1 MFNSLSMLV
10 HWFVSGGLVMYPL
23 LLLSLIS
30 VAIAVERFH
39 YFNIRC
45 KGFRKMLIG
54 VEHAVRCNHWEAIA
68 ECCECSSCFG
78 RVIEEGL
85 NSGRTELEIRN
96 ILNERMSIEMAG
108 FKKYLDYLSAIVT
121 IAPLLGLLGTV
132 TGMISTFGVLGA
144 GGGVSSVTGGVGE
157 ALIATAT
164 GLCVALTAFVC
175 YTYFSHRIDSI
186 VNAME
191 KVCILI
197 VYERKKWWSESCSQP
212 AE

>member
-10 HWFVSGGLVMYPL
+10 HWFVSGGPVMYPL

-54 VEHAVRCNHWEAIA
+54 VEHAVRCNHWETIA
-68 ECCECSSCFG
+68 ECCECSSCF
-78 RVIEEGL
+78 EEGL

-164 GLCVALTAFVC
+164 GLCVALTAFVF

>member
-1 MFNSLSMLV
+1 M
-10 HWFVSGGLVMYPL
+10 
-23 LLLSLIS
+23 
-30 VAIAVERFH
+30 
-39 YFNIRC
+39 
-45 KGFRKMLIG
+45 
-54 VEHAVRCNHWEAIA
+54 
-68 ECCECSSCFG
+68 
-78 RVIEEGL
+78 
-85 NSGRTELEIRN
+85 EIRN

-157 ALIATAT
+157 ALVATAT
-164 GLCVALTAFVC
+164 GLCVALTAFVF

>member
-10 HWFVSGGLVMYPL
+10 HWFVRGGPVMYPL

-85 NSGRTELEIRN
+85 NSGRTEL
-96 ILNERMSIEMAG
+96 
-108 FKKYLDYLSAIVT
+108 
-121 IAPLLGLLGTV
+121 
-132 TGMISTFGVLGA
+132 
-144 GGGVSSVTGGVGE
+144 
-157 ALIATAT
+157 
-164 GLCVALTAFVC
+164 
-175 YTYFSHRIDSI
+175 
-186 VNAME
+186 
-191 KVCILI
+191 
-197 VYERKKWWSESCSQP
+197 
-212 AE
+212 

>member
-1 MFNSLSMLV
+1 M
-10 HWFVSGGLVMYPL
+10 
-23 LLLSLIS
+23 S
-30 VAIAVERFH
+30 V
-39 YFNIRC
+39 C
-45 KGFRKMLIG
+45 L
-54 VEHAVRCNHWEAIA
+54 
-68 ECCECSSCFG
+68 
-78 RVIEEGL
+78 
-85 NSGRTELEIRN
+85 
-96 ILNERMSIEMAG
+96 
-108 FKKYLDYLSAIVT
+108 KYLDYLSAIVT

-164 GLCVALTAFVC
+164 GLCVALTAFVF